1 MTRVLLAPDKFK
13 GTLTAAQ
20 VAGHLATGLRSVLPE
35 LDIVVI
41 PVADGGDGTLAA
53 AEAAG
58 FTRVPVTATGPTGMP
73 CRTAWGRR
81 GAEAVVEL
89 AAVSGLGQ
97 LPGGRLEPL
106 TATSRGTGELIAAA
120 LDAGCT
126 HIVVGIGG
134 SACTDG
140 GAGLLE
146 ALGARVSVPTEPVRR
161 DDGPTSH
168 PRSPRTRGELDL
180 SGLHPGL
187 ATAELVV
194 GCDVDNP
201 LTGARGAAAVY
212 GPQKGAGP
220 GEVELL
226 DAALTRWADLVAE
239 TTGTDER
246 DRPGA
251 GAAGG
256 VGFALMAVLG
266 ATTRPGAELVFELTG
281 LADAVS
287 GADLVVTGE
296 GSLDTQTLHGKAP
309 AAVAALARDKGV
321 RAVAVAG
328 QVLLPSAELATAGFE
343 AAYALVDEATSRQQA
358 LEAPGPLLERIGAR
372 IAREHLGAQH
382 SSQHSSQPGPQ
393 PVSQLGSQVGGPR

>member
-20 VAGHLATGLRSVLPE
+20 VAGHLATGLRSVLPDVE
-35 LDIVVI
+35 TVVV

-58 FTRVPVTATGPTGMP
+58 FTRVPLTATGPTGMP
-73 CRTAWGRR
+73 CASGWGRR
-81 GAEAVVEL
+81 GSEAVVEL
-89 AAVSGLGQ
+89 AEVSGLAQ
-97 LPGGRLEPL
+97 LPDGGLQPL

-120 LDAGCT
+120 LDAGVRR
-126 HIVVGIGG
+126 IVVGIGG

-140 GAGLLE
+140 GVGLLQ
-146 ALGARVSVPTEPVRR
+146 ALGARVTTPHGR
-161 DDGPTSH
+161 DVGPGGAGLREAH
-168 PRSPRTRGELDL
+168 HLDL
-180 SGLHPGL
+180 TGLHPGL

-194 GCDVDNP
+194 ACDVDNP

-220 GEVELL
+220 GDVELL
-226 DAALTRWADLVAE
+226 DAALARWADVVAGATGVDRR
-239 TTGTDER
+239 TT
-246 DRPGA
+246 PGA

-256 VGFALMAVLG
+256 VGFALLAVLG
-266 ATTRPGAELVFELTG
+266 ASTRPGAELVFELTG
-281 LADAVS
+281 LADALCA
-287 GADLVVTGE
+287 ADLVVTGE
-296 GSLDTQTLHGKAP
+296 GSLDSQTLHGKAP

-328 QVLLPSAELATAGFE
+328 QVLLSEAQLAAAGLA
-343 AAYALVDEATSRQQA
+343 AAYALVDEAATRQQA

-372 IAREHLGAQH
+372 IAREHLGGA
-382 SSQHSSQPGPQ
+382 
-393 PVSQLGSQVGGPR
+393 R